1 MKLTQVTPAHAI
13 KLASLAVH
21 AEEFL
26 ATFRVNPPAAQYD
39 EASIK
44 GLLADPQVREVLDDP
59 ENEVFLPVKRR
70 GPFDGAIG

>member
-1 MKLTQVTPAHAI
+1 MKLTQLEPVHAI

-26 ATFRVNPPAAQYD
+26 ATFRLNPPAAQSD
-39 EASIK
+39 EAAIK

-59 ENEVFLPVKRR
+59 DNKVFLPVKRQGPMEIDR
-70 GPFDGAIG
+70 G